1 MVTVNGKTS
10 FFGTSPTTVLWTFD
24 VANPHDAFSFKANIN
39 NLDAS
44 RINDFIRPYLHVST
58 SGMINSVDFDFKGNK
73 YGIKGPFL
81 MTNTNLKVE
90 LLDDKTRKRKIP
102 ELSHQLV
109 YKK

>member
-1 MVTVNGKTS
+1 MR
-10 FFGTSPTTVLWTFD
+10 L
-24 VANPHDAFSFKANIN
+24 I
-39 NLDAS
+39 
-44 RINDFIRPYLHVST
+44 VS
-58 SGMINSVDFDFKGNK
+58 DFDFKGNK

-90 LLDDKTRKRKIP
+90 LLDDKTRKEKIP

>member
-1 MVTVNGKTS
+1 
-10 FFGTSPTTVLWTFD
+10 
-24 VANPHDAFSFKANIN
+24 
-39 NLDAS
+39 
-44 RINDFIRPYLHVST
+44 
-58 SGMINSVDFDFKGNK
+58 MINSVDFDFKGNK

-109 YKK
+109 YKNNTGNAPKQIDVDYTRTEKDLFSIYYGEV